1 MNVFIAFA
9 LFALVILLY
18 WVISELF
25 TILFRFTGLP
35 YGKAR
40 FQVTSLL
47 TGCGFTT
54 RESEIVISTRSRR
67 RLARITMLFG
77 YVFSITIVTS
87 LINVILSFKQA
98 PQATNLM
105 LGILIP
111 LAALAVIILF
121 IRVPAMRTRS
131 DRILE
136 KIAGKVLNIEAT
148 NSMVVLDHIGRNAI
162 VRVTLVNVPE
172 ALKGIPLFQS
182 GLKEDKG
189 ILIMLVEKKGQ
200 HMQHPKSDTMF
211 EDGDR
216 ITVFGDYSAICKTFD
231 AKETFIDEPESD

>member
-1 MNVFIAFA
+1 MNIILAFA
-9 LFALVILLY
+9 LFALIILLY

-47 TGCGFTT
+47 TGCGFTM
-54 RESEIVISTRSRR
+54 RESEMVVSTKSRR

-77 YVFSITIVTS
+77 YVFNITIVTS
-87 LINVILSFKQA
+87 LINVFLSLKQA
-98 PQATNLM
+98 PQATSL
-105 LGILIP
+105 LLAIIIP
-111 LAALAVIILF
+111 LVALAVIIIF
-121 IRVPAMRTRS
+121 IRVPAMRMRS
-131 DRILE
+131 NRWLE

-162 VRVTLVNVPE
+162 ARVTLVEVPE
-172 ALKGIPLFQS
+172 EFKGIPLSQS
-182 GLKEDKG
+182 GLKEEKS
-189 ILIMLVEKKGQ
+189 ILVMLVEKLGK
-200 HMQHPKSDTMF
+200 HMEHPKADTMF

-216 ITVFGDYSAICKTFD
+216 VTVFGDYSTICKTFG
-231 AKETFIDEPESD
+231 AKETFIDDKETD